1 MGIINLKNLKKRI
14 ENLDPYHHIK
24 ILSIIQKNDIKYS
37 ENKNGV
43 FVNMN
48 VFTKEIIADIQKFIE
63 YVDNQEKTLKNIETV
78 KQNYKKDY
86 FKENKE
92 KMSYL
97 N

>member
-1 MGIINLKNLKKRI
+1 MDITKLKKIKKKI
-14 ENLDPYHHIK
+14 ETLDSYHHIE
-24 ILSIIQKNDIKYS
+24 ILSILKRNNIKYS

-48 VFTKEIIADIQKFIE
+48 VFTKEIVSEIQKFIE
-63 YVDNQEKTLKNIETV
+63 YVDNQEKTLENIEL
-78 KQNYKKDY
+78 KKNSYKKDY

-92 KMSYL
+92 KVSYL